1 MKWVWVCANSIPTG
15 AFPIWPHGNKCWQ
28 VSCSFCEE
36 RNVSFSPPHSLF
48 LILSI
53 LCQPLSSFFPPYYS
67 FFCQVSLP
75 THTHTLIRAHKHCL
89 WEMASVFQLACN
101 GPLTRLASGEL
112 GPQQMLLWIGRSSA
126 ACRLYWIV
134 IRVELTIHDR
144 RSGFVWEGMLLH
156 QVIFILLFSVGLS
169 QCSESGAL
177 IRRINTSRIVALLD
191 SYLKLDFFF
200 LTVRILYSVI

>member
-1 MKWVWVCANSIPTG
+1 MAAWERTLTG
-15 AFPIWPHGNKCWQ
+15 QLFFLWG
-28 VSCSFCEE
+28 EE
-36 RNVSFSPPHSLF
+36 CLSFSSSLPLPHSLHSLSTIF
-48 LILSI
+48 L
-53 LCQPLSSFFPPYYS
+53 SFFLS
-67 FFCQVSLP
+67 HSSFCQVSLL
-75 THTHTLIRAHKHCL
+75 THKHTHKRCL

-156 QVIFILLFSVGLS
+156 QVIFILLFSVGFS
-169 QCSESGAL
+169 QRTKSGAL
-177 IRRINTSRIVALLD
+177 IRRINT
-191 SYLKLDFFF
+191 
-200 LTVRILYSVI
+200 

>member
-1 MKWVWVCANSIPTG
+1 MPTG

-28 VSCSFCEE
+28 VSCSFSEE
-36 RNVSFSPPHSLF
+36 RNVSFSPPRSLF
-48 LILSI
+48 FTPSIHCQLFLLPLLFFLS
-53 LCQPLSSFFPPYYS
+53 LTLLYVKFPS
-67 FFCQVSLP
+67 Q
-75 THTHTLIRAHKHCL
+75 HTHTYAHKHCV

-156 QVIFILLFSVGLS
+156 QVIFILLFSVGLL
-169 QCSESGAL
+169 QCS
-177 IRRINTSRIVALLD
+177 
-191 SYLKLDFFF
+191 K
-200 LTVRILYSVI
+200 

>member
-1 MKWVWVCANSIPTG
+1 MAAWEQMLTGQLFFQRGEECLLFSSSLPLLHSLHPLSI
-15 AFPIWPHGNKCWQ
+15 I
-28 VSCSFCEE
+28 
-36 RNVSFSPPHSLF
+36 SPPSSFLSLSLF
-48 LILSI
+48 FMS
-53 LCQPLSSFFPPYYS
+53 
-67 FFCQVSLP
+67 SLP
-75 THTHTLIRAHKHCL
+75 PNTHTYAHKHCV

-156 QVIFILLFSVGLS
+156 QVIFILLFSVGLL
-169 QCSESGAL
+169 QCS
-177 IRRINTSRIVALLD
+177 
-191 SYLKLDFFF
+191 K
-200 LTVRILYSVI
+200 